1 MHAAIVTHR
10 SSGAVVS
17 DDIKHQQD
25 NLRDEFNGA
34 ALYTALADAEPDP
47 LRKDLR
53 REARSSGH

>member
-1 MHAAIVTHR
+1 
-10 SSGAVVS
+10 VS